1 MTVPA
6 DANGSATPPDASPK
20 RVTHSTVTEYQEQL
34 LGAVPTLSA
43 RQVADRAG
51 VSLRDFDAYWLAMG
65 FAPGDPDEV
74 SFTEADVEAFQQ
86 WRDLL
91 GEADIDQQTGLSLMR
106 AQSHLTDRLV
116 LWQVEA
122 LVENTRR
129 RLDIDD
135 TSARLVTIDD
145 MREVVLALEAQLV
158 YAWRRQMQAM
168 LERSANEV
176 AHRPAN
182 HSKRRFPL
190 SRVLGF
196 VDMVSYTSNSSVM
209 GERLVGFIERFEY
222 VCRSAVT
229 AKGGRVV
236 KMIGDA
242 VFFIADDLSTGMQ
255 VVTHLMDTLTKTP
268 DILPVR
274 ASIVRGD
281 VFSRSGDVFGPA
293 VNLAARLVDVAPTG
307 DVLTDA
313 STAAAIGNAQSDEG
327 YWVRPFPSARLRG
340 FGKVSPYIIGWEG
353 KELTSKSA
361 PSRE

>member
-6 DANGSATPPDASPK
+6 EAGAA
-20 RVTHSTVTEYQEQL
+20 RSTVTEYQEQL
-34 LGAVPTLSA
+34 LGAVPSLSA
-43 RQVADRAG
+43 REVATKAG
-51 VSLRDFDAYWLAMG
+51 VSLQEFNDYWLAMG
-65 FAPGDPDEV
+65 FAPGDADEV
-74 SFTEADVEAFQQ
+74 AYTEADVRAFEE
-86 WRDLL
+86 WNDLL
-91 GEADIDQQTGLSLMR
+91 RQSKIDRETGLSLMR

-122 LVENTRR
+122 LVDNVRR
-129 RLDIDD
+129 RLGLDD
-135 TSARLVTIDD
+135 TSARLVTIDE
-145 MREVVLALEAQLV
+145 MKEVVPALESQLV
-158 YAWRRQMQAM
+158 YAWRRQMHAM

-176 AHRPAN
+176 AHRPLD

-209 GERLVGFIERFEY
+209 GEKLVGLIERFEY

-242 VFFIADDLSTGMQ
+242 VFFIADDLPTGVQ
-255 VVTHLMDTLTKTP
+255 VVTHLMDTLTATP

-281 VFSRSGDVFGPA
+281 VFSRSGDVFGPP

-313 STAAAIGNAQSDEG
+313 ATAAAIGSGQAGNG
-327 YWVRPFPSARLRG
+327 YSVRAFPSARLRG
-340 FGKVSPYIIGWEG
+340 FGKVSPYLIGWG
-353 KELTSKSA
+353 DMAVA
-361 PSRE
+361 PSDEEEESTPPHKSNGLN